1 MRLHYSL
8 FLAVLLYIQHLLS
21 HHLLL
26 LLLISLMFLF
36 GSNLKGFKEFKLIF
50 TEVTLLVLS
59 YFFHLFSVFV
69 SFVSFFPVAANKKDS
84 FKLKI
89 D

>member
-1 MRLHYSL
+1 
-8 FLAVLLYIQHLLS
+8 
-21 HHLLL
+21 
-26 LLLISLMFLF
+26 MFLF

-59 YFFHLFSVFV
+59 YFFHLLSVFL
-69 SFVSFFPVAANKKDS
+69 SFASFFPVAANKKDS